1 MIMAQAKYV
10 QRGETIDFINST
22 SADIAA
28 GEVMALD
35 ARIGVAATA
44 IPVGTKGALNVMGV
58 YDFPALT
65 TEALTSGQVVYYKDG
80 KIQSDSTDAIR
91 AGWAI
96 EPKAQASS
104 VARVKID

>member
-1 MIMAQAKYV
+1 MAQAKYV

-22 SADIAA
+22 GADIAA
-28 GEVMALD
+28 GEVVALT

-44 IPVGTKGALNVMGV
+44 IPVGTKGALNVMGA

-65 TEALTSGQVVYYKDG
+65 TETLTVGQSVYYKDG
-80 KIQSDSTDAIR
+80 KIQATDTGAVP
-91 AGWAI
+91 AGWVV
-96 EPKAQASS
+96 EPKAQAGA